1 MSAEGEYEAFNR
13 HRRLFLLLLAVAI
26 FGVIVLTVSYGD
38 YRIDYLEIIKCL
50 FFMDIGSTEH
60 VVIWNIRMPRVVAG
74 ILVGSALGVS
84 GAVMQSILR
93 NLLASP
99 YTLGI
104 SNSAAFGAAFALM
117 ASYWGIFSGTV
128 LEEILSGVYG
138 MSLFAFLFS
147 LIAVGV
153 IIVLSRLTLVTP
165 EAMVLMGVALGA
177 IFSAGLSS
185 LQYFADDQTLA
196 SMVYWQFGDLAKASW
211 NKLLLLFIVWT
222 PVVLYF
228 MYKIWDYN
236 AMDADEDV
244 ASSMGINVKGERL
257 LGMIAASVVT
267 AVCISIAGIIG
278 FIGLLG
284 PHIVHRVVGNDNR
297 YLIPGSMMLGAL
309 ILLVADMIGR
319 FMLPVI
325 IPVGIITSFLGGPL
339 FIYILIRGYRRNAEN

>member
-1 MSAEGEYEAFNR
+1 MTAEEEYESFNR
-13 HRRLFLLLLAVAI
+13 RRHLFLLMLALAI
-26 FGVIVLTVSYGD
+26 FGAVVLTVSYGD
-38 YRIDYLEIIKCL
+38 YRIGYSQILRCL
-50 FFMDIGSTEH
+50 FFLDTGSVDH

-93 NLLASP
+93 NPLASP

-117 ASYWGIFSGTV
+117 ASYWGLFSGTV
-128 LEEILSGVYG
+128 FEELLSGVYG

-147 LIAVGV
+147 LIAVAV
-153 IIVLSRLTLVTP
+153 IVLLSRLTMVTP

-196 SMVYWQFGDLAKASW
+196 SMVYWQFGDLSKASW
-211 NKLLLLFIVWT
+211 DKLTLLFMAWV

-228 MYKIWDYN
+228 LYKVWDYN

-244 ASSMGINVKGERL
+244 ARSMGINVKGDRL
-257 LGMIAASVVT
+257 MGLVAASVVT
-267 AVCISIAGIIG
+267 AVCISIVGIIG
-278 FIGLLG
+278 FVGLLG
-284 PHIVHRVVGNDNR
+284 PHIIRRVVGNDNR
-297 YLIPGSMMLGAL
+297 FLIPGSMLLGAL
-309 ILLVADMIGR
+309 ILLVADMMGR

-339 FIYILIRGYRRNAEN
+339 FIYILIRGYRKNAES

>member
-1 MSAEGEYEAFNR
+1 LSAEEEYDRFNR
-13 HRRLFLLLLAVAI
+13 RRGLFLTLLAVGI
-26 FGVIVLTVSYGD
+26 FGLIVVTLSYGD
-38 YRIDYLEIIKCL
+38 YFIPYDEIIKCL
-50 FFMDIGSTEH
+50 FFMDIGSTQH

-93 NLLASP
+93 NPLASP

-128 LEEILSGVYG
+128 IEEVLSGVYG
-138 MSLFAFLFS
+138 MSLFAFIFS
-147 LIAVGV
+147 LLAVVV
-153 IIVLSRLTLVTP
+153 IVILSRITMVTP

-196 SMVYWQFGDLAKASW
+196 SMVYWQFGDLSKASW
-211 NKLLLLFIVWT
+211 NELILLFIVWT
-222 PVVLYF
+222 PVILYF
-228 MYKIWDYN
+228 IHKIWDYN

-244 ASSMGINVKGERL
+244 ASSMGINVKGDRL
-257 LGMIAASVVT
+257 IGLVASSLVT

-278 FIGLLG
+278 FVGLLG
-284 PHIVHRVVGNDNR
+284 PHIVRRVVGNDNR
-297 YLIPGSMMLGAL
+297 FLIPGSMMLGAL
-309 ILLVADMIGR
+309 ILLLADMVGR
-319 FMLPVI
+319 FLLPVI

>member
-1 MSAEGEYEAFNR
+1 MTAEEEYESFNR
-13 HRRLFLLLLAVAI
+13 RRHLFLLMLALAI
-26 FGVIVLTVSYGD
+26 FGAVVLTVSYGD
-38 YRIDYLEIIKCL
+38 YRIGYSQILRCL
-50 FFMDIGSTEH
+50 FFLDTGSVDH

-93 NLLASP
+93 NPLASP

-117 ASYWGIFSGTV
+117 ASYWGLFSGTV
-128 LEEILSGVYG
+128 FEELLSGVYG

-147 LIAVGV
+147 LIAVAV
-153 IIVLSRLTLVTP
+153 IVLLSRLTMVTP

-196 SMVYWQFGDLAKASW
+196 SMVYWQFGDLSKASW
-211 NKLLLLFIVWT
+211 DKLTLLFMAWV

-228 MYKIWDYN
+228 LYKVWDYN

-244 ASSMGINVKGERL
+244 ARSMGINVKGDRL
-257 LGMIAASVVT
+257 IGLVAASVVT
-267 AVCISIAGIIG
+267 AVCISIVGIIG
-278 FIGLLG
+278 FVGLLG
-284 PHIVHRVVGNDNR
+284 PHIIRRVVGNDNR
-297 YLIPGSMMLGAL
+297 FLIPGSMLLGAL
-309 ILLVADMIGR
+309 ILLVADMMGR

-339 FIYILIRGYRRNAEN
+339 FIYILIRGYRKNAES